1 MVIIIITTTTTITT
15 TTVVIVVVNIIVE
28 FIFDRT
34 NAKSTHY
41 ILQTFISLE
50 E

>member
-1 MVIIIITTTTTITT
+1 MVVIIII

-34 NAKSTHY
+34 NTKSTHC

-50 E
+50 EMKLYIF

>member
-1 MVIIIITTTTTITT
+1 MLE
-15 TTVVIVVVNIIVE
+15 TVYYAEAYPYSVKDLMDKLSIVE